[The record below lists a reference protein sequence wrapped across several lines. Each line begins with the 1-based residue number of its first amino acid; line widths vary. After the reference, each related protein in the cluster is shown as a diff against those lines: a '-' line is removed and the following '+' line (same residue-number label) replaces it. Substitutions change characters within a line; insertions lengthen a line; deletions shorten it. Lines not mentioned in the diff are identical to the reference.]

1 MGDNITTDLLIIGAG
16 PAGLFAAYYAG
27 FRGLSVTIMDS
38 LPEAGGQVAAMYP
51 EKMIFDIA
59 GFPAIKGQDLIDAL
73 VRQAAPFAPVY
84 LLGERAENL
93 TVTDDHVTVST
104 PGGRTVRAG
113 AVLITAGIG
122 RFTPRELP
130 AGSEYEGR
138 GLRYFVP
145 RLDELTGQDVVI
157 VGGGDSAFDWAWSL
171 QPVARSVTLVHRR
184 ESFRA
189 HEHSVQQVLTSETEV
204 LTPWEIHQ
212 LAGEEQLRTV
222 EIVNNSTGERR
233 TIDCQAVVAALGF
246 VADLGPITRWGLT
259 LRKRHIVVDPAM
271 RTSLPRVFGAG
282 DIVDYEGKIKL
293 IATGFGEAA
302 TAVNNAV
309 PVIRPGARVA
319 PGHSSNTA
327 AEAVPQ

>member
-1 MGDNITTDLLIIGAG
+1 MGDRRTTDLLIIGAG

-27 FRGLSVTIMDS
+27 FRGLSVTVMDS
-38 LPEAGGQVAAMYP
+38 LPEAGGQVTAMYP
-51 EKMIFDIA
+51 EKLIFDIA
-59 GFPAIKGQDLIDAL
+59 GFPAIKGQDLVNAL
-73 VRQAAPFAPVY
+73 VRQAAPFAPAY
-84 LLGERAENL
+84 LLDERAEDL
-93 TVTDDHVTVST
+93 AVADDHVTVT
-104 PGGRTVRAG
+104 TAGGLSVEAG
-113 AVLITAGIG
+113 AVLITAGVG

-130 AGSEYEGR
+130 AGREYEGR

-145 RLDELTGQDVVI
+145 RLDELAGQDVLI

-171 QPVARSVTLVHRR
+171 QPVARPVTLIHRR

-189 HEHSVQQVLTSETEV
+189 HEHSVQQVLTCGVEV
-204 LTPWEIHQ
+204 LTPWEVQ
-212 LAGEEQLRTV
+212 RMEGGDWLQGV
-222 EIVNNSTGERR
+222 EILNSGTGQHRV
-233 TIDCQAVVAALGF
+233 IGCQAVVAALGF

-282 DIVDYEGKIKL
+282 DIVDYQGKVKL

-309 PVIRPGARVA
+309 PLIRPGARVA
-319 PGHSSNTA
+319 PGHSSHA
-327 AEAVPQ
+327 ATQAVPQ